1 MSDQNDDTV
10 LYVNHDN
17 IPKVPP
23 TQQPVTI
30 PPQLS
35 EPKEELPKK
44 EQLNTA
50 TSPIHDNYNQGMA
63 ETIQPNYQDQTK
75 KDIFNNQDSTLSY
88 TEPVKS
94 PENVSSYG
102 RIQLNEYSQQ
112 QDNSGQTVD
121 DELPGV
127 VISPTLPPQ
136 SYIQNS
142 IPTQAVAQNPNI
154 QVYTGTNYD
163 SLEEEG
169 ESDDENLNL
178 LSYLTF
184 GRAVAIILVIIALLF
199 LIDLKVKFLIF

>member
-1 MSDQNDDTV
+1 M
-10 LYVNHDN
+10 
-17 IPKVPP
+17 
-23 TQQPVTI
+23 
-30 PPQLS
+30 
-35 EPKEELPKK
+35 
-44 EQLNTA
+44 
-50 TSPIHDNYNQGMA
+50 
-63 ETIQPNYQDQTK
+63 
-75 KDIFNNQDSTLSY
+75 
-88 TEPVKS
+88 
-94 PENVSSYG
+94 
-102 RIQLNEYSQQ
+102 
-112 QDNSGQTVD
+112 
-121 DELPGV
+121 
-127 VISPTLPPQ
+127 ISPTLPPQ